1 MMKAQEQTVFAS
13 FFQKR
18 RPSLPDSELARLT
31 AENDRLRA
39 IAAQATWSAAAQA
52 LRAGAQGGDAHRL
65 RQQLRLM
72 QSSLFWRLTAP
83 LRLAVDLLRGAP
95 ETGSAEAV
103 LVRRALS
110 LWRRQGVRAM
120 LARARAY
127 RRVQRTLA
135 AQEVAA
141 KVAAPPAMPPPPNS
155 ILAPSVVIIAEL
167 TLPQCAKYRVWQKQ
181 AHFHHLGV
189 PCSVVDWRA
198 PEDCLS
204 HAALATMA
212 ILYRVPAFP
221 PVLHLIETLR
231 ALRVPMF
238 WEVDDLIFDKE
249 LFLQNRNIDSL
260 DPVAL
265 HGIISGVDL
274 YRDAMRA
281 CGRGIAST
289 AHLADAMRAA
299 GLAEVAVVENALDA
313 DTLALAADIVAARRP
328 HDGVVIVYG
337 SGTRTHDADF
347 REAAPALLRLLA
359 ARPEVRLRIVGEL
372 NLAPAFDAFGP
383 RVERLPPVPFARY
396 LELLAASDISL
407 APLEPSLFNDAK
419 SNIKFLEASILHVA
433 SVCSPAATFT
443 DLITDGENGLLAAGD
458 AAWFAA
464 LDRLAGDPTLRARLA
479 GAAHRS
485 VLERYAPENVARA
498 QVAPLLR
505 DLADHRAPGKMR
517 VLMANVY
524 YAPRSYGGATLVM
537 EELARRLHA
546 RPDTEICVVTTL
558 PVDTEPACIVRTDHD
573 GITVFQLP
581 TLSQDVI
588 GDFDNPL
595 NLAAFGQV
603 LDAVRPDVVHLHS
616 LQWLSASLA
625 TACRDRDIPYV
636 ITLHDAWWLCARQ
649 FMVREDGLYCHQ
661 TKIDLRVCQNCV
673 PGARHLEAR
682 QALLGAALHGA
693 ARLIS
698 PSAAHASLYLAN
710 GVPAEKLRVLPNGVR
725 LPPHPIERTKSDR
738 LRFAYVG
745 GQVEVKGFSL
755 VRHAFEALDRD
766 DWTLV
771 LVDNTVNLGFSS
783 VDTQDWRV
791 RGTLKI
797 VPAYT
802 QDGIDAFFADIDV
815 LLFPSQWKESF
826 GLTVREALARDV
838 WVIATDGGGPGDA
851 IVEGVNGNL
860 IPLDGKPEALRCAV
874 MALLDRPGRLAEHV
888 NPYRGEILD
897 FDGQAR
903 ALHRLFEDVKEE
915 SVLF

>member
-1 MMKAQEQTVFAS
+1 LLNS
-13 FFQKR
+13 
-18 RPSLPDSELARLT
+18 PDSELARLV
-31 AENDRLRA
+31 AENQRLRA
-39 IAAQATWSAAAQA
+39 VAEQATWSAAAQA

-72 QSSLFWRLTAP
+72 QSSLFWRLTGP

-95 ETGSAEAV
+95 DTGSAEAV

-110 LWRRQGVRAM
+110 LVRRQGVRAAW
-120 LARARAY
+120 ARARAY
-127 RRVQRTLA
+127 RRVKRTLA

-141 KVAAPPAMPPPPNS
+141 KVAGPPAKLPPPNS

-189 PCSVVDWRA
+189 PCRVVDWRT
-198 PEDCLS
+198 PEDCLTQ
-204 HAALATMA
+204 AALATMA
-212 ILYRVPAFP
+212 LLYRVPAFP
-221 PVLHLIETLR
+221 PVLRLIETLH
-231 ALRVPMF
+231 ALRVPLF

-265 HGIISGVDL
+265 DGIISGVDL

-289 AHLADAMRAA
+289 AHLADAMRGA
-299 GLAEVAVVENALDA
+299 GLNEVTVVENALDA
-313 DTLALAADIVAARRP
+313 DTLALAADMVAARRP

-372 NLAPAFDAFGP
+372 NLDPAFDAFGA

-419 SNIKFLEASILHVA
+419 SNIKFLEASILNVA
-433 SVCSPAATFT
+433 SVCSPAANFAE
-443 DLITDGENGLLAAGD
+443 LITDGENGLLAAGE
-458 AAWFAA
+458 AAWFTA
-464 LDRLAGDPTLRARLA
+464 LDRLAGDAALRARLA
-479 GAAHRS
+479 AAAHRS
-485 VLERYAPENVARA
+485 VLERYAPENVART

-505 DLADHRAPGKMR
+505 DLEDHRAPGKMR

-546 RPDTEICVVTTL
+546 RPDTEMFVVTTL
-558 PVDTEPACIVRTDHD
+558 PVDTEPARIVRTDHA

-595 NLAAFGQV
+595 NLTAFGQV

-625 TACRDRDIPYV
+625 TACRDRNIPYV

-649 FMVREDGLYCHQ
+649 FMVREDGSYCHQ

-673 PGARHLEAR
+673 TGARHLEAR
-682 QALLGAALHGA
+682 RALLGAALRGA

-710 GVPAEKLRVLPNGVR
+710 GVPPETLVVLPNGVR
-725 LPPHPIERTKSDR
+725 LPSQPVARTPSDR

-755 VRHAFEALDRD
+755 VRHAFEALERD

-783 VDTQDWRV
+783 VETKDWRV

-797 VPAYT
+797 VAAYT

-838 WVIATDGGGPGDA
+838 WVIATDGGGPADA

-860 IPLDGKPEALRCAV
+860 IPLDGKPDALRRAV
-874 MALLDRPGRLAEHV
+874 AALLDRPGHLVGHV

-897 FDGQAR
+897 FDGQAS
-903 ALHRLFEDVKEE
+903 AIHQLFEEVKAE